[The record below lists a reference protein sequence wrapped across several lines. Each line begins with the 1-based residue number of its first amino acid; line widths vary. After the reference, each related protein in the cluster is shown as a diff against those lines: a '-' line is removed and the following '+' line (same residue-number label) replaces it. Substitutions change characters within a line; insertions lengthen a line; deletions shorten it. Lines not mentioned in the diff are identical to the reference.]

1 MQFVNGFI
9 LINMQPPLFD
19 PLKEIPEAED
29 AIDEASKEAK
39 REEEIQ
45 QLLNNLASATVNTL
59 RDKVAWILNHHPETR
74 DSDVSLQ
81 LKYWETFESDKYNG
95 QYIKPDDLYRLTR
108 LTSVARERARIQNAY
123 KLFQASSKVRQMRG
137 TLEDEEKEKAID
149 DKPAGYPSIVVY
161 MDESGKNANQMIVG
175 SLWFLDAGKP
185 IYDIHKKITDFKKE
199 AHFNKEFH
207 FSEMSQKD
215 LPIYKEMAILFL
227 KECTAISF
235 KVATLPA
242 IGIHDKQ
249 DALDRLFYHLI
260 VRGIENENETGRA
273 TLPRTLQ
280 IWKDSEEEGSDRLLL
295 AELDDQLKQ
304 ASSTRFKDNLY
315 INFVRC
321 ADSEHNLFLQLADL
335 LSASANR
342 VLNQPNLERNHKTE
356 FAEFFLGLIGVDT
369 AFSPNDQI
377 GDKVI
382 HISL

>member
-1 MQFVNGFI
+1 
-9 LINMQPPLFD
+9 MQPSLFD
-19 PLKEIPEAED
+19 PLKEVPQAD
-29 AIDEASKEAK
+29 HAKDEESNEAK

-74 DSDVSLQ
+74 DSDVSLL

-95 QYIKPDDLYRLTR
+95 QFIKPDDLYSLTR

-123 KLFQASSKVRQMRG
+123 KLFLASSKVRQMRG
-137 TLEDEEKEKAID
+137 TLDEEEREKAIE
-149 DKPAGYPSIVVY
+149 DKPVGYPSMVVY
-161 MDESGKNANQMIVG
+161 MDESGKNADQLIVG

-185 IYDIHKKITDFKKE
+185 IYDIHKKITDCKE
-199 AHFNKEFH
+199 DIKFNKEFH
-207 FSEMSQKD
+207 FSEMNQKD
-215 LPIYKEMAILFL
+215 LPIYKEMATLFL
-227 KECTAISF
+227 KESTAISF
-235 KVATLPA
+235 KIASLPT
-242 IGIHDKQ
+242 IGIRDKQ

-260 VRGIENENETGRA
+260 VRGIENENESGRA
-273 TLPRTLQ
+273 ILPRTLQ

-304 ASSTRFKDNLY
+304 AASTRFNNKLH
-315 INFVRC
+315 INFIRC

-342 VLNQPNLERNHKTE
+342 VLNQSNLERNHKTE
-356 FAEFFLGLIGVDT
+356 FAEFFLRLIGVDT
-369 AFSPNDQI
+369 TFSPNDQI